1 MTDEITDLLA
11 AIRTAQQQHEVFKA
25 DFWQF
30 AVDHL
35 ADDIP
40 ASSVEQFKALKM
52 THSEMQIL
60 SQLVAATADWV
71 PYKVLQEQ
79 VPFSQ
84 GMFSRYIKRLTKA
97 ALITKT
103 KRPENKKEVL
113 LAITEVGG
121 QVAVIH
127 GKMHAL
133 EHDQIA
139 KKLHQFDATQLQIAI
154 KVLNSLAAD
163 QSVNP

>member
-11 AIRTAQQQHEVFKA
+11 AIRDAQQQHEVFKA

-40 ASSVEQFKALKM
+40 ASSVAKFKALKM

-60 SQLVAATADWV
+60 SQLAAADADWV
-71 PYKVLQEQ
+71 PYKVLQAQ

-113 LAITEVGG
+113 LAITTVGT

-127 GKMHAL
+127 SKMHTL
-133 EHDQIA
+133 EHEHLA
-139 KKLHQFDATQLQIAI
+139 KRLQQFDAAQLQTAI
-154 KVLNSLAAD
+154 RVLNSIASE
-163 QSVNP
+163 QP